1 MYNPIND
8 IDLGLLI
15 EKKEKEFFAFSKHI
29 KDKYKLSE
37 DILKLL
43 DLISFEE
50 LLALKLEKTVR
61 IFNGKLLLP
70 LKDIYAHYIN
80 RSIFMLID
88 AYEDNELK
96 KKLRT
101 VLALNRRSKLK
112 VYKIYEKL
120 TKAVYD
126 KI

>member
-8 IDLGLLI
+8 IELDLIL
-15 EKKEKEFFAFSKHI
+15 EKKESEFFAFSKHI
-29 KDKYKLSE
+29 KEKYKLSN

-43 DLISFEE
+43 DVISFEE
-50 LLALKLEKTVR
+50 LLALKLEKSIR

-70 LKDIYAHYIN
+70 LKDVYSHYIN

-88 AYEDNELK
+88 AYEDNLLK
-96 KKLRT
+96 KKIRT
-101 VLALNRRSKLK
+101 VLVLNRRNKLK
-112 VYKIYEKL
+112 VYKLYKKF